1 MNIDSNAIFTLVTIG
16 AAAFFAIGYFRMKLN
31 ERFTEVHRAM
41 GDQGTELFREQEKL
55 WQRIVACEKC
65 CKAGDCKTEKN
76 YYNTGV

>member
-1 MNIDSNAIFTLVTIG
+1 MNIDNNTLFTLITIG
-16 AAAFFAIGYFRMKLN
+16 AAAYFAIGYFRMKLN
-31 ERFTEVHRAM
+31 ERFNTLIRNHDDSMTQLYA
-41 GDQGTELFREQEKL
+41 EQEKI